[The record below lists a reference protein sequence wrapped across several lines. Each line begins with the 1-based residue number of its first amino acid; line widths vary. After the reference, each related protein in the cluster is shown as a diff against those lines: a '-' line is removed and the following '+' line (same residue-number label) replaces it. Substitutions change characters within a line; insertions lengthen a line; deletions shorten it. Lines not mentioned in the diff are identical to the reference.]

1 MRKKQFM
8 TKKQFNEHISKKIEL
23 MDNEEIIQLS
33 QYLNEETQE
42 EQVAQ
47 ELIIIKGEFK
57 KLTKLVHSLREE
69 LKSTQ
74 ATASKENLKP
84 FIDLYSFLKNSED
97 ALISMPENS
106 LFGLSKFNR
115 AFGAFENG
123 FQTIGILYSDI
134 LNSVNLKLV
143 AKEGDIFD
151 ANLHEAVEVI
161 EDRGTEDGV
170 IVEVLEDGFSHG
182 DELLNYAKVKVN
194 RWI

>member
-161 EDRGTEDGV
+161 EDRETEDGV